1 MPERSLSDAMPAL
14 LRPGGLQ
21 DQVEAVLRRKLATDP
36 HDTDAL
42 WKLAE
47 VWRRLG
53 NFAAAR
59 DVYRRL
65 RVSGPDRCKAAWLHA
80 ILSGDGV
87 PEVAPPPGVRPVPFV
102 RMTNFLTP
110 AQCDRL
116 LEVALRRRER
126 FSPVGVIRQDSV
138 RPDPKVRI
146 TLEADSR
153 TLSDFRPWF
162 APKIRNVLP
171 EVLTRLQM
179 ASLDRYRLEVW
190 IRVYL
195 TGGFYRV
202 HSDRLSGSGHPR
214 RLSYVYHF
222 HREPRRFCGG
232 DLLLY
237 DMNETIRAT
246 SPAAAFS
253 RIVPLRNSVIFF
265 PSSAWHQVTPVQ
277 CETNDFGDGR
287 WAVNGHVLP
296 HG

>member
-1 MPERSLSDAMPAL
+1 MPERSPSDVMPAL

-47 VWRRLG
+47 VRRRLG

-65 RVSGPDRCKAAWLHA
+65 CVSGPDRCKAACLHA

-110 AQCDRL
+110 AQLDRL
-116 LEVALRRRER
+116 LEVALLGRER
-126 FSPVGVIRQDSV
+126 FSPAGFTRQGELSL
-138 RPDPKVRI
+138 DPKVRI

-153 TLSDFRPWF
+153 TLSDFCPWF
-162 APKIRNVLP
+162 VPKIRSCLQK
-171 EVLTRLQM
+171 VLTRLQM
-179 ASLDRYRLEVW
+179 ASLDRYRLEVFM
-190 IRVYL
+190 RLYL

-202 HSDRLSGSGHPR
+202 HCDRLSSSGHPR
-214 RLSYVYHF
+214 RLNFVYWF

-237 DMNETIRAT
+237 DTNDDTGDFT
-246 SPAAAFS
+246 AAAFS
-253 RIVPLRNSVIFF
+253 RIVPLRNSIIFF